1 MKKLII
7 IAISITIL
15 NSCGTK
21 KGITRLGT
29 PIINI
34 EQSLLKG
41 EIRLE
46 CDVACSGSYGYIM
59 KKLKR
64 LYEGSLWLELVKEVV
79 NNGHRSDE
87 SYFYLARSAEEL
99 GSIDAAYEYY
109 KLAKYSTPCKSPT
122 VNNCNGFSFPADIDY
137 RLEKIRSIKDTD
149 KKMKE
154 INQEYNK
161 ENIKKEPEK
170 PAAPSVSSEA
180 PAQTF
185 VEANFKA
192 NYLLN
197 PKPEYPTIAKSR
209 GWQGKVMLRVQ
220 VSSEGTVSDVS
231 VETSSGHEMLD
242 ASALEAVNKWKFIP
256 AKRGNNAVASWVI
269 VPIIFTLNDEPGKPI
284 ETQIQEINKQNS
296 DIKSQVKIKKKGTD
310 KKEASKKITKDNSK
324 KTVESSAKENIEPQ
338 KTQDIKENQQSLDK
352 KEPIKIKSFFDL

>member
-21 KGITRLGT
+21 KGITRFGT

-149 KKMKE
+149 KKIKE

-170 PAAPSVSSEA
+170 PIEA
-180 PAQTF
+180 PT
-185 VEANFKA
+185 
-192 NYLLN
+192 
-197 PKPEYPTIAKSR
+197 
-209 GWQGKVMLRVQ
+209 
-220 VSSEGTVSDVS
+220 
-231 VETSSGHEMLD
+231 
-242 ASALEAVNKWKFIP
+242 
-256 AKRGNNAVASWVI
+256 
-269 VPIIFTLNDEPGKPI
+269 
-284 ETQIQEINKQNS
+284 QEINKQNS
-296 DIKSQVKIKKKGTD
+296 DIKNQVKLKKHSTD
-310 KKEASKKITKDNSK
+310 KKEATKKITEDHSK
-324 KTVESSAKENIEPQ
+324 KTEESSTKENIEPQ